1 MTDMMSRSRP
11 DMSAER
17 NALSVVNLAQTAIDS
32 ARTNSRSDWAL
43 RPFTLQF
50 DECEKHG
57 KYPLNM
63 RDERGE
69 ERWFAGGCPI
79 CRKQENAA
87 RLLAN
92 SNIPRRFLDCDF
104 CTYEATTSEQ
114 QLVLNRCKE
123 YARDFARYRETGTCL
138 LLCGRTGT
146 GKNHL
151 ATAITRQ
158 LLAAGY
164 SVLRIKASEYLD
176 AYWSKAF
183 DERETWLKNMA
194 SVDLLIMDEIGRSSN
209 AKSAKD
215 AFFRLLDARY
225 EAQLPNLLAT
235 NHNREELI
243 DILGDATY
251 DRLKQGGSVR
261 LTLDWKSYREKKS
274 FKHDTSI
281 TPCT

>member
-1 MTDMMSRSRP
+1 MTDMMSRSQP
-11 DMSAER
+11 DMNAER
-17 NALSVVNLAQTAIDS
+17 HALSAVSLAQTVIDS
-32 ARTNSRSDWAL
+32 ARANSRSDGVL
-43 RPFTLQF
+43 RPFILQF
-50 DECEKHG
+50 EECEKHG

-63 RDERGE
+63 QDERGK
-69 ERWFAGGCPI
+69 ERWFANGCPT

-87 RLLAN
+87 RLLAS

-104 CTYEATTSEQ
+104 DTYEATTSKQ

-123 YARDFARYRETGTCL
+123 YAHNFAKYRETGTCL

-158 LLAAGY
+158 LLADRY

-194 SVDLLIMDEIGRSSN
+194 SVDLLIMDEIGRSSKVEN
-209 AKSAKD
+209 AKN

-235 NHNREELI
+235 NHNRQELI
-243 DILGDATY
+243 DILDIATY
-251 DRLKQGGSVR
+251 DRLTQGGGVR
-261 LTLDWKSYREKKS
+261 LTLDWESYRAKKE
-274 FKHDTSI
+274 F
-281 TPCT
+281 

>member
-1 MTDMMSRSRP
+1 MN
-11 DMSAER
+11 AER
-17 NALSVVNLAQTAIDS
+17 NALSAVNFAQTAIDS
-32 ARTNSRSDWAL
+32 ARANSLSDLAL
-43 RPFTLQF
+43 RPFTMQF
-50 DECEKHG
+50 EECEKHG
-57 KYPLNM
+57 KYPLNTQ
-63 RDERGE
+63 DERGQ
-69 ERWFAGGCPI
+69 ERWFAGSCPT

-104 CTYEATTSEQ
+104 CNYEATTSEQ

-123 YARDFARYRETGTCL
+123 YANDFAKYRETGTCL

-164 SVLRIKASEYLD
+164 SVLRIKASEYFD

-243 DILGDATY
+243 DILGTAAY
-251 DRLKQGGSVR
+251 DRLTERGGVR
-261 LTLDWKSYREKKS
+261 LTLDWESYRAKKE
-274 FKHDTSI
+274 F
-281 TPCT
+281 